1 MYAHAYVLTYVICC
15 SHLCAVR
22 LNYISRY
29 YYVGRDSNEPEP
41 EPLCIPCT
49 AYLLTTVG
57 TYPLSTAYLITR
69 VK

>member
-1 MYAHAYVLTYVICC
+1 MYAHAYVLITYVVVI
-15 SHLCAVR
+15 CAVR